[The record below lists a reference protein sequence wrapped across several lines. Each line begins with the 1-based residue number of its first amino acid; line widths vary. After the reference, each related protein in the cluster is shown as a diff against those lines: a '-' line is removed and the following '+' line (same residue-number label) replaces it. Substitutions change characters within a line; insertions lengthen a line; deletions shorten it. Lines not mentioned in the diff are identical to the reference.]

1 MEPISVTELSQQIK
15 RSLEGPFQNV
25 AVTGEL
31 GSYRGPH
38 HSGHV
43 YCNLKD
49 SGAQIRL
56 IIWRGVFER
65 LRFKLEDG
73 LGVTIIG
80 KLDVYI
86 RRGEYSLVATS
97 VEPKGVGSLQLAFQ
111 QMYDRLDAEGLFGD
125 DHKVELPQYPRR
137 VAIVTSPTGAA
148 IRDIITTAR
157 RRNRLVELFVYP
169 VKVQGDGA
177 AESIARAI
185 RRINAVNEAFD
196 IDVIIVGRGGGSLED
211 LWAFNEEAVARAIYD
226 SDIPVVS
233 AVGHEVDTT
242 IADLVSDLRAPTPT
256 AAAELVVP
264 ELAAMAEVAQEY
276 RLRLTRGLRHTTE
289 IWKQRLETMQSRL
302 AAQGPLNQ
310 LRREQQRL
318 DYLWEGLQGSMK
330 HRMASSRERV
340 GTLGQRLNALSPLAV
355 LQRGYSI
362 TSNAQGGVI
371 KKASE
376 VKTGDKLI
384 TRLAEGDVISQVT
397 DRQP

>member
-1 MEPISVTELSQQIK
+1 
-15 RSLEGPFQNV
+15 
-25 AVTGEL
+25 
-31 GSYRGPH
+31 
-38 HSGHV
+38 
-43 YCNLKD
+43 
-49 SGAQIRL
+49 
-56 IIWRGVFER
+56 
-65 LRFKLEDG
+65 
-73 LGVTIIG
+73 
-80 KLDVYI
+80 
-86 RRGEYSLVATS
+86 
-97 VEPKGVGSLQLAFQ
+97 
-111 QMYDRLDAEGLFGD
+111 
-125 DHKVELPQYPRR
+125 RR

-148 IRDIITTAR
+148 IRDIITTAK

-169 VKVQGDGA
+169 VKVQGDGS

-226 SDIPVVS
+226 SEIPIVS

-242 IADLVSDLRAPTPT
+242 IADLVSELRAPTPT

-289 IWKQRLETMQSRL
+289 IWKERLGNMRAGL
-302 AAQGPLNQ
+302 MAQGPLNQ

-330 HRMASSRERV
+330 HRMASARERV
-340 GTLGQRLNALSPLAV
+340 GTLGQHLNALSPLAV

-362 TSNAQGGVI
+362 
-371 KKASE
+371 
-376 VKTGDKLI
+376 
-384 TRLAEGDVISQVT
+384 
-397 DRQP
+397 